1 MQKIK
6 TAISI
11 NKTLFERVN
20 KLADELNVSRSR
32 LFVMA
37 VEAFIK
43 RYENQALL
51 HQINRAYD
59 DMPLAEEEEE
69 QQKMR
74 RYHRDL
80 VEGEW

>member
-1 MQKIK
+1 MQKMK

-11 NKTLFERVN
+11 DETLFEQVN

-43 RYENQALL
+43 RHENQALL
-51 HQINRAYD
+51 NQINRAYD
-59 DMPLAEEEEE
+59 DLPTTEEAPTR
-69 QQKMR
+69 QKMR
-74 RYHRDL
+74 RRHRD
-80 VEGEW
+80 